1 MKLNDLSYLIKKTCQ
16 FLWPKSRSIHNNP
29 VEVAVIEGRA
39 YFECVLIGFSA
50 KTAKSSRT
58 RLEDKGKYFLP
69 SRKTIVWETQI
80 K

>member
-1 MKLNDLSYLIKKTCQ
+1 MIKKICND
-16 FLWPKSRSIHNNP
+16 FLWTKSRSIHINQ
-29 VEVAVIEGRA
+29 VLVAVIEGRA
-39 YFECVLIGFSA
+39 YFKCVLIGFSA